1 MNLIIAFE
9 SMYKV
14 RFKAT
19 SGHCFWFNSRRFC
32 APPFCS
38 KTVKDH
44 ADTCRAPCFPGPAK
58 QQSLLLS
65 VCRNETK
72 ATAAKIIRIPN
83 IQPILD
89 LFDRNR
95 HQVNGK
101 VIVLVRDPRNRLQKV
116 QRTNHFIQ
124 KPFKKRFAI
133 ELKSNSFKS
142 SEDRYDGRTL
152 A

>member
-1 MNLIIAFE
+1 MPKNA
-9 SMYKV
+9 YKIDLV
-14 RFKAT
+14 LSFDCKNKLLFKAT

-32 APPFCS
+32 APPFCA

-83 IQPILD
+83 IEPILD

-124 KPFKKRFAI
+124 KPFKKFFCI
-133 ELKSNSFKS
+133 S
-142 SEDRYDGRTL
+142 SEEQFF
-152 A
+152 